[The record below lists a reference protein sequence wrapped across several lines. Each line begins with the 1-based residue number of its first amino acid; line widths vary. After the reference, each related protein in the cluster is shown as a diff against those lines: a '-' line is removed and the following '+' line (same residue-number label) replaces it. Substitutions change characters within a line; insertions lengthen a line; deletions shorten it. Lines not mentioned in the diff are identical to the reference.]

1 MAAFSGTNLP
11 PIVRLGG
18 SSDALHAINEGT
30 ASVQLPPRH
39 VRYRYF
45 PVTTIML
52 QMVELPTLE
61 SEKIQ
66 MLGERKGRAR
76 RAKRR

>member
-1 MAAFSGTNLP
+1 MTAFSGTNLP

-18 SSDALHAINEGT
+18 SADALYAVHQGT

-39 VRYRYF
+39 VRRRYF

-52 QMVELPTLE
+52 QMVELPTPN
-61 SEKIQ
+61 SDKTPTK
-66 MLGERKGRAR
+66 GERKGRAR
-76 RAKRR
+76 HAKRR